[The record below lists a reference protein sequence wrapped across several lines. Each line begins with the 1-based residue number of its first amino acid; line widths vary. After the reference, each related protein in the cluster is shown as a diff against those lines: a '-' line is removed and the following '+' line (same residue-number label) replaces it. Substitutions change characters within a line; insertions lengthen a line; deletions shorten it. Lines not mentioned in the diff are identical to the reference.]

1 MERRNSNALSEFS
14 NDDLYVYGHGY
25 ADAHN
30 FVYSF
35 AAFPEHPGSNVS
47 LLNHDEQSRF
57 THLKRGAFELPA
69 FFVEGGIDLIELT
82 HISKDFGKG
91 HQQVHA
97 VRNVSLSISEGEI
110 FGIIGF
116 SGAGKSTL
124 VRCIN
129 LLERP
134 DSGTVT
140 VDGQEITALST
151 KDLRQTRKKIGMI
164 FQHFNL
170 MPSRTV
176 AGNVAYPLRGSG
188 LSKKETADKVSHL
201 LNLVGIADKAAA
213 YPSQL
218 SGGQKQRV
226 AIARALANDPRV
238 LLCDEATSA
247 LDPQTTKSILHLL
260 KHLNETLGITIVL
273 ITHEMAVVKEICHR
287 VAVMEH
293 GRVVEQGEV
302 FSVFA
307 DPKQEITKNF
317 IHTTSNL
324 QKIEE
329 LVSENSPV
337 VQLQPGELI
346 VRLSY
351 LQRNVSEPLISTVS
365 QKFGVSLNI
374 IFADITIVQDAPI
387 GGTVAIISGERQ
399 KITEAVEYMIQ
410 KNVGVEVIKDARDS
424 Q

>member
-1 MERRNSNALSEFS
+1 M
-14 NDDLYVYGHGY
+14 
-25 ADAHN
+25 
-30 FVYSF
+30 
-35 AAFPEHPGSNVS
+35 
-47 LLNHDEQSRF
+47 
-57 THLKRGAFELPA
+57 
-69 FFVEGGIDLIELT
+69 IELT

-91 HQQVHA
+91 RQQVHA
-97 VRNVSLSISEGEI
+97 VRDVSLSIDTGEI

-134 DSGTVT
+134 TAGTVT
-140 VDGQEITALST
+140 VDGKEVTALPA
-151 KDLRQTRKKIGMI
+151 KELRQTRKKIGMI

-188 LSKKETADKVSHL
+188 LSKKETADKVAHL
-201 LNLVGIADKAAA
+201 LELVGIADKANA

-226 AIARALANDPRV
+226 AIARALANDPNV

-260 KHLNETLGITIVL
+260 KHLNETLGITIVI
-273 ITHEMAVVKEICHR
+273 ITHEMAVVKEICQR

-329 LVSENSPV
+329 LVAERSPV
-337 VQLQPGELI
+337 VRLQPGELI

-365 QKFGVSLNI
+365 RKFDISLNI

-387 GGTVAIISGERQ
+387 GGTVAIISGEREQ
-399 KITEAVEYMIQ
+399 ITQAVEYLIE
-410 KNVGVEVIKDARDS
+410 KNVGVEVIEDARIS
-424 Q
+424 E

>member
-1 MERRNSNALSEFS
+1 M
-14 NDDLYVYGHGY
+14 
-25 ADAHN
+25 
-30 FVYSF
+30 
-35 AAFPEHPGSNVS
+35 
-47 LLNHDEQSRF
+47 
-57 THLKRGAFELPA
+57 
-69 FFVEGGIDLIELT
+69 IELA
-82 HISKDFGKG
+82 HVSKDFGKG
-91 HQQVHA
+91 QQQVHA
-97 VRNVSLSISEGEI
+97 GRDVSLSIDKGEI

-134 DSGTVT
+134 TAGTVT
-140 VDGQEITALST
+140 VDGKEVTALT
-151 KDLRQTRKKIGMI
+151 AQELRQTRKKIGMI

-188 LSKKETADKVSHL
+188 LSKKETADKVMRL
-201 LNLVGIADKAAA
+201 LELVGIGDKADA

-226 AIARALANDPRV
+226 AIARALANDPNV

-247 LDPQTTKSILHLL
+247 LDPQTTKSILRLL
-260 KHLNETLGITIVL
+260 KQLNESLGITIVL
-273 ITHEMAVVKEICHR
+273 ITHEMAVVKEICRR

-302 FSVFA
+302 FNVFA

-329 LVSENSPV
+329 LVAENSPV
-337 VQLQPGELI
+337 VRLQPGEVI

-351 LQRNVSEPLISTVS
+351 LQRNVSEPLISAVS
-365 QKFGVSLNI
+365 QKFGISLNI

-387 GGTVAIISGERQ
+387 GGTVAIISGERKQ
-399 KITEAVEYMIQ
+399 ITEAVEYLIE
-410 KNVGVEVIKDARDS
+410 KNVGVEVIKDARIS
-424 Q
+424 E

>member
-1 MERRNSNALSEFS
+1 MIALQNISKVFGTGRQQVQAVQ
-14 NDDLYVYGHGY
+14 D
-25 ADAHN
+25 
-30 FVYSF
+30 
-35 AAFPEHPGSNVS
+35 VS
-47 LLNHDEQSRF
+47 L
-57 THLKRGAFELPA
+57 T
-69 FFVEGGIDLIELT
+69 I
-82 HISKDFGKG
+82 GK
-91 HQQVHA
+91 
-97 VRNVSLSISEGEI
+97 GEI

-134 DSGTVT
+134 SSGTVT
-140 VDGQEITALST
+140 VDGRELTALPA
-151 KDLRQTRKKIGMI
+151 KQLRQMRKKIGMI

-176 AGNVAYPLRGSG
+176 AGNVAFPLRGSG
-188 LSKKETADKVSHL
+188 LSEKETTAKVQRL
-201 LNLVGIADKAAA
+201 LELVGIGDKANA

-226 AIARALANDPRV
+226 AIARALANDPSV

-247 LDPQTTKSILHLL
+247 LDPQTTRSILHLL
-260 KHLNETLGITIVL
+260 KQLNESLGITIVL
-273 ITHEMAVVKEICHR
+273 ITHEMAVVKEICDR

-302 FSVFA
+302 FHVFA
-307 DPKQEITKNF
+307 NPQQDVTKNF

-329 LVSENSPV
+329 LVAEHSPV
-337 VQLQPGELI
+337 VQLQPGEVI

-351 LQRNVSEPLISTVS
+351 VQRNVSEPLISTVS
-365 QKFGVSLNI
+365 QKFQISLNI
-374 IFADITIVQDAPI
+374 IFADITLVQGAPI
-387 GGTVAIISGERQ
+387 GGTVAIISGAREQ
-399 KITEAVEYMIQ
+399 ITKAIEYLIE
-410 KNVGVEVIKDARDS
+410 KNVGVEVIQDARVS
-424 Q
+424 E

>member
-1 MERRNSNALSEFS
+1 MIALQNISKVF
-14 NDDLYVYGHGY
+14 
-25 ADAHN
+25 
-30 FVYSF
+30 
-35 AAFPEHPGSNVS
+35 GSGRQQVQAVQDVS
-47 LLNHDEQSRF
+47 L
-57 THLKRGAFELPA
+57 T
-69 FFVEGGIDLIELT
+69 I
-82 HISKDFGKG
+82 GK
-91 HQQVHA
+91 
-97 VRNVSLSISEGEI
+97 GEI

-134 DSGTVT
+134 TSGTVT
-140 VDGQEITALST
+140 VDGQELTALSA
-151 KDLRQTRKKIGMI
+151 KQLRQMRKKIGMI

-176 AGNVAYPLRGSG
+176 AGNVAFPLRGSG
-188 LSKKETADKVSHL
+188 LSEKEMAAKVQRL
-201 LNLVGIADKAAA
+201 LELVGIGDKANA

-226 AIARALANDPRV
+226 AIARALANDPSV

-247 LDPQTTKSILHLL
+247 LDPQTTRAILHLL
-260 KHLNETLGITIVL
+260 KHLNESLGITIVL
-273 ITHEMAVVKEICHR
+273 ITHEMAVVKEICDR

-302 FSVFA
+302 FHVFA
-307 DPKQEITKNF
+307 DPQQDVTKNF

-329 LVSENSPV
+329 LVAEHSPV
-337 VQLQPGELI
+337 VQLQPGEVI

-351 LQRNVSEPLISTVS
+351 VQRNVSEPLISTVS
-365 QKFGVSLNI
+365 QKFQISLNI
-374 IFADITIVQDAPI
+374 IFADITLVQNAPI
-387 GGTVAIISGERQ
+387 GGTVAIISGAREQ
-399 KITEAVEYMIQ
+399 ITKAIEYLIE
-410 KNVGVEVIKDARDS
+410 KNVGVEVIQDARVS
-424 Q
+424 E

>member
-1 MERRNSNALSEFS
+1 M
-14 NDDLYVYGHGY
+14 
-25 ADAHN
+25 
-30 FVYSF
+30 
-35 AAFPEHPGSNVS
+35 
-47 LLNHDEQSRF
+47 
-57 THLKRGAFELPA
+57 
-69 FFVEGGIDLIELT
+69 IELT
-82 HISKDFGKG
+82 HVSKDFGKG
-91 HQQVHA
+91 QQQVHA
-97 VRNVSLSISEGEI
+97 VRDVSLSIGKGEI

-134 DSGTVT
+134 TAGTVT
-140 VDGQEITALST
+140 VDG
-151 KDLRQTRKKIGMI
+151 KDVTSLNARELRQTRKKIGMI

-188 LSKKETADKVSHL
+188 LSKKETEEKVMGL
-201 LNLVGIADKAAA
+201 LELVGIREKADA

-226 AIARALANDPRV
+226 AIARALANDPNV

-247 LDPQTTKSILHLL
+247 LDPQTTKSILQLL
-260 KHLNETLGITIVL
+260 KRLNETLGITIVL

-293 GRVVEQGEV
+293 GRVVEQGDV
-302 FSVFA
+302 FHVFA
-307 DPKQEITKNF
+307 DPRQDITKNF

-329 LVSENSPV
+329 LVAEDSPV

-351 LQRNVSEPLISTVS
+351 LQKNVSEPLISSVS
-365 QKFGVSLNI
+365 QRFGISLNI
-374 IFADITIVQDAPI
+374 IFADITLVQGAPI
-387 GGTVAIISGERQ
+387 GGTVAIISGERKQ
-399 KITEAVEYMIQ
+399 ITEAVKYLIE
-410 KNVGVEVIKDARDS
+410 KNVGVEVLKDARS
-424 Q
+424 AE

>member
-1 MERRNSNALSEFS
+1 M
-14 NDDLYVYGHGY
+14 
-25 ADAHN
+25 
-30 FVYSF
+30 
-35 AAFPEHPGSNVS
+35 
-47 LLNHDEQSRF
+47 
-57 THLKRGAFELPA
+57 
-69 FFVEGGIDLIELT
+69 IELA
-82 HISKDFGKG
+82 HVSKDFGKG
-91 HQQVHA
+91 QQQVHA
-97 VRNVSLSISEGEI
+97 VRDVSLSIDKGEI

-134 DSGTVT
+134 TAGTVT
-140 VDGQEITALST
+140 VDGKEVTALT
-151 KDLRQTRKKIGMI
+151 AQELRQTRKKIGMI

-188 LSKKETADKVSHL
+188 LSKKETADKVMRL
-201 LNLVGIADKAAA
+201 LELVGIGDKATAS
-213 YPSQL
+213 PSQL

-226 AIARALANDPRV
+226 AIARALANDPNV

-247 LDPQTTKSILHLL
+247 LDPQTTRSILRLL
-260 KHLNETLGITIVL
+260 KQLNESLGITIVL
-273 ITHEMAVVKEICHR
+273 ITHEMAVVKEICRR

-293 GRVVEQGEV
+293 GRVVEQGDV
-302 FSVFA
+302 FHVFA
-307 DPKQEITKNF
+307 DPKQEITKSF

-329 LVSENSPV
+329 LVAENSPV
-337 VQLQPGELI
+337 VQLQPGEVV

-351 LQRNVSEPLISTVS
+351 LQKNVSGLLISAVS
-365 QKFGVSLNI
+365 QKLGISLNI

-387 GGTVAIISGERQ
+387 GGTVTIIHGARKQ
-399 KITEAVEYMIQ
+399 ITEAME
-410 KNVGVEVIKDARDS
+410 
-424 Q
+424 

>member
-1 MERRNSNALSEFS
+1 M
-14 NDDLYVYGHGY
+14 V
-25 ADAHN
+25 
-30 FVYSF
+30 
-35 AAFPEHPGSNVS
+35 
-47 LLNHDEQSRF
+47 
-57 THLKRGAFELPA
+57 
-69 FFVEGGIDLIELT
+69 ELT

-91 HQQVHA
+91 QKQVHA
-97 VRNVSLSISEGEI
+97 VKDVSLSVGRGEI

-134 DSGTVT
+134 TAGNVT
-140 VDGQEITALST
+140 VDGKRLTELSP
-151 KDLRQTRKKIGMI
+151 KELRRERKKIGMI

-188 LSKKETADKVSHL
+188 LSRKEIADRVQSL
-201 LNLVGIADKAAA
+201 LTLVGIADKISA
-213 YPSQL
+213 YPGQL

-226 AIARALANDPRV
+226 AIARALANNPSV

-247 LDPQTTKSILHLL
+247 LDPQATKAILHLL
-260 KHLNETLGITIVL
+260 KHLNETLGITIIL
-273 ITHEMAVVKEICHR
+273 ITHEMAVVKEICQR

-293 GRVVEQGEV
+293 GRVVEEGEV
-302 FSVFA
+302 FHVFA
-307 DPKQEITKNF
+307 APKQEITRRF

-324 QKIEE
+324 QK
-329 LVSENSPV
+329 VENLIAEHSPV
-337 VQLQPGELI
+337 VRLQPGEVI

-351 LQRNVSEPLISTVS
+351 LQKNVSEPLISTVS
-365 QKFGVSLNI
+365 QKFGISLNI

-387 GGTVAIISGERQ
+387 GGTVAIISGDRG
-399 KITEAVEYMIQ
+399 KITEAMEYLIE
-410 KNVGVEVIKDARDS
+410 KNVGVEVIQDERAAG
-424 Q
+424 

>member
-1 MERRNSNALSEFS
+1 M
-14 NDDLYVYGHGY
+14 
-25 ADAHN
+25 
-30 FVYSF
+30 
-35 AAFPEHPGSNVS
+35 
-47 LLNHDEQSRF
+47 
-57 THLKRGAFELPA
+57 
-69 FFVEGGIDLIELT
+69 IELT
-82 HISKDFGKG
+82 HISKDFGTDQRK
-91 HQQVHA
+91 VHA
-97 VRNVSLSISEGEI
+97 VRDVSLSIEKGEI

-134 DSGTVT
+134 TAGTVT
-140 VDGQEITALST
+140 VDGREMTALSP
-151 KDLRQTRKKIGMI
+151 KELRQARKKIGMI

-176 AGNVAYPLRGSG
+176 FSNVAYPLRGSG
-188 LSKKETADKVSHL
+188 LSKQEIADKVHRL
-201 LNLVGIADKAAA
+201 LELVGIGDKAEA

-226 AIARALANDPRV
+226 AIARALANDPNV

-247 LDPQTTKSILHLL
+247 LDPQTTKSILQLL
-260 KHLNETLGITIVL
+260 KHLNETLGITVVI
-273 ITHEMAVVKEICHR
+273 ITHEMAVVKEICNR

-293 GRVVEQGEV
+293 GQVVEQGEV
-302 FSVFA
+302 FNVFA
-307 DPKQEITKNF
+307 DPRQDITKSL

-329 LVSENSPV
+329 LIAEDSPV
-337 VQLQPGELI
+337 VRLQPGELI
-346 VRLSY
+346 IRLSY
-351 LQRNVSEPLISTVS
+351 VQRNVSEPLISTVS
-365 QKFGVSLNI
+365 QKFNILLNI
-374 IFADITIVQDAPI
+374 IFADIAIVQDAPI

-399 KITEAVEYMIQ
+399 QITKAMEYLIE
-410 KNVGVEVIKDARDS
+410 KNVGVEVIKDGRAA

>member
-1 MERRNSNALSEFS
+1 M
-14 NDDLYVYGHGY
+14 
-25 ADAHN
+25 
-30 FVYSF
+30 
-35 AAFPEHPGSNVS
+35 
-47 LLNHDEQSRF
+47 
-57 THLKRGAFELPA
+57 
-69 FFVEGGIDLIELT
+69 IELT
-82 HISKDFGKG
+82 HVSKDFGKG
-91 HQQVHA
+91 QQEVHA
-97 VRNVSLSISEGEI
+97 VRDVSLSIDKGEI

-134 DSGTVT
+134 TAGTVM
-140 VDGQEITALST
+140 VDNKDLTALSARE
-151 KDLRQTRKKIGMI
+151 LRQARKKIGMI

-176 AGNVAYPLRGSG
+176 AGNVAYSMRGSG
-188 LSKKETADKVSHL
+188 LSRKETADKVARL
-201 LNLVGIADKAAA
+201 LELVGIGDKANA

-226 AIARALANDPRV
+226 AIARALANDPNV

-247 LDPQTTKSILHLL
+247 LDPQTTRSILYLL

-293 GRVVEQGEV
+293 GRVVEQGDV
-302 FSVFA
+302 FHVFA
-307 DPKQEITKNF
+307 DPKQEITKSF

-329 LVSENSPV
+329 LVAENSPV
-337 VQLQPGELI
+337 VQLQPGEVV

-351 LQRNVSEPLISTVS
+351 LQKNVSGLLISAVS
-365 QKFGVSLNI
+365 QKLGISLNI

-387 GGTVAIISGERQ
+387 GGTVTIIHGARKQ
-399 KITEAVEYMIQ
+399 ITEAME
-410 KNVGVEVIKDARDS
+410 
-424 Q
+424 

>member
-1 MERRNSNALSEFS
+1 M
-14 NDDLYVYGHGY
+14 
-25 ADAHN
+25 
-30 FVYSF
+30 
-35 AAFPEHPGSNVS
+35 
-47 LLNHDEQSRF
+47 
-57 THLKRGAFELPA
+57 
-69 FFVEGGIDLIELT
+69 IELT
-82 HISKDFGKG
+82 HVSKDFGKG
-91 HQQVHA
+91 QQQVHA
-97 VRNVSLSISEGEI
+97 VRDVSLSIDKGEI

-134 DSGTVT
+134 TAGTVT
-140 VDGQEITALST
+140 VDGKEITALT
-151 KDLRQTRKKIGMI
+151 VQELRQTRKKIGMI

-188 LSKKETADKVSHL
+188 LSKKETADKVMRL
-201 LNLVGIADKAAA
+201 LELVGIGDKANA

-226 AIARALANDPRV
+226 AIARALANNPNV

-302 FSVFA
+302 FNVFA

-329 LVSENSPV
+329 LVAENSPV
-337 VQLQPGELI
+337 VQIQPGEVI

-351 LQRNVSEPLISTVS
+351 LQRNVSEPLISAVS
-365 QKFGVSLNI
+365 QKFGISLNI
-374 IFADITIVQDAPI
+374 IFADITIVQNAPI
-387 GGTVAIISGERQ
+387 GGTVAIISGERKQ
-399 KITEAVEYMIQ
+399 ITEAVEYLIQ
-410 KNVGVEVIKDARDS
+410 KNVGVEVIKDARTS
-424 Q
+424 E